1 MSSRFVANATGL
13 TAAYWLQISV
23 TVACDV
29 ADCVEEA
36 LEVFGAIAVSRTDA
50 GNSPQFDV
58 AEPGDPRWAL
68 QTVAGVFDPSID
80 VGACTTM
87 LTGIIGE
94 QITVQIDQLADQD
107 WELCGRTQ
115 FQPIKISDRL
125 WVCPPWQTTPDTNA
139 LNLVITPGLAFG
151 TGTHPTTQL
160 CLTLLEQSALKG
172 CSVLDWGCGSGIL
185 AVAALRM
192 GATQATAVDLDPRA
206 LTATQENAKR
216 NRVNHGLSVMSV
228 DQLPHDVGYDIV
240 LANILAGTLISLAP
254 TLDRHLLPGGTLI
267 LSGVLP
273 AQADQVQQAFTQYN
287 FRVLHRDDW
296 VALQGQRTAG

>member
-1 MSSRFVANATGL
+1 M
-13 TAAYWLQISV
+13 
-23 TVACDV
+23 
-29 ADCVEEA
+29 
-36 LEVFGAIAVSRTDA
+36 SRTDA
-50 GNSPQFDV
+50 GDSPQFDV
-58 AEPGDPRWAL
+58 AEPGDPGWAL
-68 QTVAGVFDPSID
+68 QTVTGIFDPSMD
-80 VGACTTM
+80 VDACTTM

-94 QITVQIDQLADQD
+94 QTTVQVDQLADQD

-115 FQPIKISDRL
+115 FQPIKISNQL
-125 WVCPPWQTTPDTNA
+125 WVCPPWQAAPDTNA
-139 LNLVITPGLAFG
+139 LTLVITPGLAFG

-160 CLTLLEQSALKG
+160 CLTLLEELTLKG

-206 LTATQENAKR
+206 LTVTQENAKR

-228 DQLPHDVGYDIV
+228 EQLPHDLDYDIV

-254 TLDRHLLPGGTLI
+254 TLDRHLSPGGTLI

-273 AQADQVQQAFTQYN
+273 AQADRVQQAFAQYN
-287 FRVLHRDDW
+287 FRLLQRDDW
-296 VALQGQRTAG
+296 IALQGQRPAG

>member
-1 MSSRFVANATGL
+1 MSSRSVANAAGP

-29 ADCVEEA
+29 ADCVDEA
-36 LEVFGAIAVSRTDA
+36 LEVFGAIAVSRIDA
-50 GNSPQFDV
+50 GDSPQFDV
-58 AEPGDPRWAL
+58 AQPGDPRWAL
-68 QTVAGVFDPSID
+68 QTVTGVFDPSMD

-94 QITVQIDQLADQD
+94 QTTVQVDQLADQD

-115 FQPIKISDRL
+115 FQPIKISDQL
-125 WVCPPWQTTPDTNA
+125 WVYPPWQTAPDTNA

-160 CLTLLEQSALKG
+160 CLTLLEELTLKD

-216 NRVNHGLSVMSV
+216 NGVNHGLSVMSV
-228 DQLPHDVGYDIV
+228 GQLSHDIGYDIV

-254 TLDRHLLPGGTLI
+254 TLDRHLSPGGTLI

-273 AQADQVQQAFTQYN
+273 AQADRVQQAFAQYN
-287 FRVLHRDDW
+287 FRVLQRDDW

>member
-1 MSSRFVANATGL
+1 MSSRSVANAAGP

-29 ADCVEEA
+29 ADCVDEA

-50 GNSPQFDV
+50 GDSPQFDV
-58 AEPGDPRWAL
+58 AEPGDPGWAL
-68 QTVAGVFDPSID
+68 QTVTGIFDPSMD

-94 QITVQIDQLADQD
+94 QTTVQVDQLTDQD

-115 FQPIKISDRL
+115 FQPIKISDQL
-125 WVCPPWQTTPDTNA
+125 WVHPPWQTAPDTHA

-151 TGTHPTTQL
+151 TGTHPSTQL
-160 CLTLLEQSALKG
+160 CLTLLEELTLKG

-192 GATQATAVDLDPRA
+192 GAAQATAVDLDPRA

-228 DQLPHDVGYDIV
+228 EQLPHDLDYDIV

-254 TLDRHLLPGGTLI
+254 TLDRYLSSGGTLI

-273 AQADQVQQAFTQYN
+273 AQADRVQQAFAQYN
-287 FRVLHRDDW
+287 FRLLQRDDW